1 LKNKHLTDV
10 VKWGSMTENSSEQID
25 DLFVQI
31 RLRLLRVKQSDPAT
45 ADELKGLLTQL
56 EDMVESLVVDSLK
69 LRSLESRP
77 ERGTGKSHRKR
88 PGRK

>member
-1 LKNKHLTDV
+1 
-10 VKWGSMTENSSEQID
+10 MTENSSEQID

-31 RLRLLRVKQSDPAT
+31 RLCLARVRQSDPAT

-69 LRSLESRP
+69 LRSLESWP
-77 ERGTGKSHRKR
+77 ERGTEKSRRKR
-88 PGRK
+88 LDRK